1 MSNWK
6 EKMMSRIKKYR
17 IVFVAISCIILLIA
31 LIKAVKYS
39 DGTLSEEEKRQQYRE
54 ILDLLIKNTPQKS
67 FVSFFEHGNISHCVT
82 NDNNMQII
90 LFKNGL
96 AGFKDG
102 NLHHWFYK
110 DNSIKISSSREDILE
125 KMKHNRVSVQD
136 VVKFLGMPSVANY
149 DEEGNLTFTY
159 IFLRDENAK
168 RTDGTYNADL
178 TLLFEKNRFHDYS
191 FSVIHSLNQKSFSE
205 LFL

>member
-1 MSNWK
+1 
-6 EKMMSRIKKYR
+6 MSRTRQYLMFFIA
-17 IVFVAISCIILLIA
+17 VSWIILLIA
-31 LIKAVKYS
+31 LIWAVKYS
-39 DGTLSEEEKRQQYRE
+39 GATLSNEEKRQQYRE

-110 DNSIKISSSREDILE
+110 DNSIKISSIREDILE

-149 DEEGNLTFTY
+149 DKEGNLTFTY

-178 TLLFEKNRFHDYS
+178 TLLFEKNKLQDYRFSIIHDQ
-191 FSVIHSLNQKSFSE
+191 NQKSFSE